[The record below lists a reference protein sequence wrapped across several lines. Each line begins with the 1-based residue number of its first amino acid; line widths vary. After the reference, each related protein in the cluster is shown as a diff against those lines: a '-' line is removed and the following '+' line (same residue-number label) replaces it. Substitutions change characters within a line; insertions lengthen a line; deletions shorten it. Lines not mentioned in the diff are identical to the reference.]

1 MDNEI
6 QLISDGDGLAVIGI
20 RRMSNASSSR
30 RGCSRSQ
37 SAVALLGAAG
47 PGKVTMPSSVRG
59 PLVDGPA
66 LCAPGTPE
74 QPRVATFIGLRIRV
88 GRQSRTCVKHRHGSA
103 ASRAGSAA
111 H

>member
-6 QLISDGDGLAVIGI
+6 QLIGDGDGLAVIGI

-30 RGCSRSQ
+30 RGCSRNQ
-37 SAVALLGAAG
+37 SAAALLGAAG

-66 LCAPGTPE
+66 LCAPGSLWVAACSYLHRPPE
-74 QPRVATFIGLRIRV
+74 SGGPAMP
-88 GRQSRTCVKHRHGSA
+88 H
-103 ASRAGSAA
+103 
-111 H
+111 